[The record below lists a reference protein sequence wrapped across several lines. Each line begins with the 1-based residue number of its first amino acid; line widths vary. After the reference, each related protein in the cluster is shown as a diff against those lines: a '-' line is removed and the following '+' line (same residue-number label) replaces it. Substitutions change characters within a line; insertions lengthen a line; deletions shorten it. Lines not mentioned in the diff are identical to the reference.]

1 MTSQKF
7 TTKTASLRTV
17 LLDTRKINSK
27 KVETD
32 ELILNGEN
40 IEEKIPKFVPKE
52 HVHRCEITED
62 ENYIIYD
69 DMGNLVDCKLDKL
82 VTQNYLFLGRHD
94 ITEFSYDLSNL
105 SYGTGMFEN
114 CGNLTTFKSSLPTL
128 TAAGGMFTNCNLS
141 EESVENILN
150 SLAEKDNNAAISM
163 TINSL
168 ALPKLCEITNTSYQ
182 DFHRVYQG
190 TKSIPFKNYTLSVDL
205 KDLPAGYKTVEYLE
219 STGTQFID
227 TELKLNDKSEIRCE
241 LSITKR
247 RDDGNDQ
254 GLFGVFQEPSFRAV
268 WRQNGILYFFI
279 LERGYEDISIENIPL
294 NEKIKIIFNS
304 SSLRLNELYYNFSKH
319 DSFETLSTAHVFT
332 AAELGHT
339 YRACERIYNFSIYNE
354 NNLQLQFIPCI
365 DNLGNPCMF
374 DAVSKQTFR
383 NQDNIDPESDFL
395 YPSSESS
402 TYSLRKEIPTYGR
415 MTEHG
420 IQKLYHLPEDYEG
433 EAEDF
438 IKENNFKELVYT
450 EKPNDGKNYIFHW
463 KETDTQLI
471 VVWTEVEKE
480 ELEYV

>member
-17 LLDTRKINSK
+17 LLDTKKINSK

-52 HVHRCEITED
+52 HVHRCEIAED

-82 VTQNYLFLGRHD
+82 RTQNYLFLSRHD

-105 SYGTGMFEN
+105 STGTGMFEN
-114 CGNLTTFKSSLPTL
+114 CANLTTFKSSLPSL
-128 TAAGGMFTNCNLS
+128 TAAGGMFTDCNLS

-150 SLAEKDNNAAISM
+150 SLTEKDNNTVINM

-168 ALPKLCEITNTSYQ
+168 ALPKLCEMTNTSYQ
-182 DFHRVYQG
+182 DFRKVYQG
-190 TKSIPFKNYTLSVDL
+190 NKSIPFKNYRLAVNL
-205 KDLPAGYKTVEYLE
+205 KDLPSGYKTVEYLE
-219 STGTQFID
+219 STGTQWID
-227 TELKLNDKSEIRCE
+227 TGIKLTNESEVKCE
-241 LSITKR
+241 YMAMESTPKDANIYGCADTYGKFYLNGRFSDYQIIFYCWGREKNRYKTWEFDTVIGKR
-247 RDDGNDQ
+247 
-254 GLFGVFQEPSFRAV
+254 FKV
-268 WRQNGILYFFI
+268 RQNYNETEINGKIASMPEAETSGFESSQSARLFT
-279 LERGYEDISIENIPL
+279 GDSPL
-294 NEKIKIIFNS
+294 S
-304 SSLRLNELYYNFSKH
+304 V
-319 DSFETLSTAHVFT
+319 A
-332 AAELGHT
+332 
-339 YRACERIYNFSIYNE
+339 RIYNFSISRAGA
-354 NNLQLQFIPCI
+354 LQLQFIPCI

-402 TYSLRKEIPTYGR
+402 TYSLRREIPAYGR

-438 IKENNFKELVYT
+438 IEENNFKELVYT

-471 VVWTEVEKE
+471 VVWAEAEKE